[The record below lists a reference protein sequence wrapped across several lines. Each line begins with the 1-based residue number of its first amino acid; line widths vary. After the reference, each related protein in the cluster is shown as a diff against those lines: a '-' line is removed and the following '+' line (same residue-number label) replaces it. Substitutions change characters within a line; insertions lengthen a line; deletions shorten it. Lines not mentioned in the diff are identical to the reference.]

1 MCIEEV
7 TYMYKK
13 KYRVILTQF
22 EQRLLVKVLA
32 EFRSQL
38 LGDGRPTEDINDL
51 ILKVIDAPIY
61 KWWR

>member
-1 MCIEEV
+1 MV
-7 TYMYKK
+7 KK
-13 KYRVILTQF
+13 KHRIIVTEF
-22 EQRLLVKVLA
+22 EQRLLVRALA

-38 LGDGRPTEDINDL
+38 LGDGKPTVDINDL

>member
-1 MCIEEV
+1 
-7 TYMYKK
+7 MYKK
-13 KYRVILTQF
+13 KYRIILTQF
-22 EQRLLVKVLA
+22 EQRLLVRALA

-38 LGDGRPTEDINDL
+38 LGGGKPTEDINDL